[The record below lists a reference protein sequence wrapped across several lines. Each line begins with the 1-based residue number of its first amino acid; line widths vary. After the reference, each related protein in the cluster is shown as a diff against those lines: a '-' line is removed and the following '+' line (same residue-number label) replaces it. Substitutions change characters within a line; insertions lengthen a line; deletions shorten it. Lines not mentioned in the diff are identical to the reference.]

1 MGRKKRKD
9 SNKYNYSYKR
19 SNTNQPKL
27 NWAFLH
33 DTALFIWFDH
43 EQKKKKKKEG
53 RVSSGMNWM
62 PNVLMMMIKNRL
74 VLLLMRVK

>member
-43 EQKKKKKKEG
+43 EQKKKKKKG
-53 RVSSGMNWM
+53 RKSFFGDE
-62 PNVLMMMIKNRL
+62 LDAERFDDDDKE
-74 VLLLMRVK
+74 